1 MEDHILKF
9 ASGDIITASSL
20 SVIIK
25 ELEDVYSD
33 RKNCFVRTQAKFF
46 CDAFNIYGDSCF
58 EEFIFAANQLKI
70 NLKSK
75 SSITIEFAL
84 YTLCKQVWPA
94 NKGKKDNELKCQ
106 EMVCKYLRPSIEQ
119 KHIQSILKTNKQQSI
134 EYIKQKYRT
143 MRQEL
148 SLLNGIEEASRD
160 IQDDDESSS
169 AVSDSLPGESQSEEE
184 EEDNGP
190 TPKETPKSKSKS
202 ASKKHDKESVI
213 DSLSSLESLS
223 EVSDK

>member
-33 RKNCFVRTQAKFF
+33 RKNSFVRTQAKFF
-46 CDAFNIYGDSCF
+46 CDAFNIYEDSCY

-94 NKGKKDNELKCQ
+94 NKGKKNNELKCQ

-148 SLLNGIEEASRD
+148 SLLNGIDENSRD
-160 IQDDDESSS
+160 ISQDNDDSSS
-169 AVSDSLPGESQSEEE
+169 RVSDSLPGESESEEE
-184 EEDNGP
+184 EQDNGP
-190 TPKETPKSKSKS
+190 TPKETSKSKS
-202 ASKKHDKESVI
+202 TSKKHDKDSVNE
-213 DSLSSLESLS
+213 SLSSLESLS